1 MSVFFINLCSFKYL
15 DDNTMRKQEDDNG
28 KDQLEGRTSGWER
41 QRDLFIYLFSASQTR
56 NRIMKK

>member
-1 MSVFFINLCSFKYL
+1 
-15 DDNTMRKQEDDNG
+15 MRKQEDDNG